1 MTTDVASTPEERP
14 WSLWLRQVG
23 AVLRIELR
31 KILRGARSI
40 PTWGLALLPTF
51 VTGAIA
57 IAFVQGWI
65 RESPAAGMM
74 RYALVYQNFVLRF
87 VVFSGCAWIFT
98 NLYRG
103 EIIDRSLHY
112 WFLAPI
118 RRDVLVVAKFASGL
132 VASTLVFTT
141 ATALSIFLVLAPH
154 GWAIAS
160 EHLFSRGGLGDAAAY
175 LGVTMLACV
184 GYGALFL
191 LTGVLFRNP
200 ILPALGLLL
209 LESINFLLPPLLKK
223 VSVVYW
229 LASLCPVRV
238 SQGPI
243 AMVADPAPLI
253 VSAPGLLALA
263 AITVTLAA
271 RRMRREEIAYGI
283 D

>member
-1 MTTDVASTPEERP
+1 MTTDLVSTVEERP

-23 AVLRIELR
+23 AVVRIEIR

-40 PTWGLALLPTF
+40 PTWGLALLPSL

-57 IAFVQGWI
+57 VAFLQGWI
-65 RESPAAGMM
+65 KETPAAGMV
-74 RYALVYQNFVLRF
+74 RYAAVYQNFVLRF
-87 VVFSGCAWIFT
+87 VIFSGCAWIFT

-118 RRDVLVVAKFASGL
+118 RRDVLVVAKFVSGL
-132 VASTLVFTT
+132 VASIAVFTT
-141 ATALSIFLVLAPH
+141 ATAASILLVLAPH

-175 LGVTMLACV
+175 IGVTILACI
-184 GYGALFL
+184 GYGAVFL

-200 ILPALGLLL
+200 ILPALGLLG
-209 LESINFLLPPLLKK
+209 LETINFLLPPLLKK

-229 LASLCPVRV
+229 LVSLCPVRV

-243 AMVADPAPLI
+243 ALVADPAPLI

-271 RRMRREEIAYGI
+271 RRMHREEIAYGG